1 MRRLPNSVRFA
12 PSVIATQHDTYAAE
26 AAIGTAQSRLFP
38 RLNLEVTGDHGLG
51 VTQRNDRQSEAT
63 AMVVVRWNLFNGGID
78 KARIGEAKARA
89 MEAAEISANTQRI
102 IEREVRT
109 SWNAILAAEQRVP
122 ALSRQLELNRS
133 TRNVYNQQFDAG
145 QRRLLDL
152 LDIQNETFVTE
163 ASLRTRGADRPLQHL
178 PRTGRHGSSGGGARI
193 GSAGRGSD
201 TACGRLAR
209 RLAHR
214 DAAGKS
220 EITVFS

>member
-1 MRRLPNSVRFA
+1 
-12 PSVIATQHDTYAAE
+12 
-26 AAIGTAQSRLFP
+26 
-38 RLNLEVTGDHGLG
+38 
-51 VTQRNDRQSEAT
+51 
-63 AMVVVRWNLFNGGID
+63 VRWNLFNGGID

-163 ASLRTRGADRPLQHL
+163 ASLRTEELI
-178 PRTGRHGSSGGGARI
+178 GRYNTFRVLA
-193 GSAGRGSD
+193 AM
-201 TACGRLAR
+201 GRLVEA
-209 RLAHR
+209 LGLDLPGEAATPH
-214 DAAGKS
+214 AAGLLDGWHTETRPVSQK
-220 EITVFS
+220 